1 MAGKLFG
8 VVAPILVMAIAMVI
22 GMADGTVSAQP
33 AQTSP
38 LVLSGVRPDPQA
50 GTLTLAGA
58 GFGQFPFVT
67 LDLVPLAVRSAT
79 DTEIVV
85 SAPIS
90 LMPPGDYV
98 LTVSRGSGAGQHASL
113 DIALHG
119 GAAAG
124 GSSPAERSGMGAR
137 PEPPPAA
144 GTGDTDGPA
153 LAAGPGV
160 VAATVGDRIITVA
173 EVDREWRRQDP
184 GGFIALAREIHD
196 TRWRFTDALVADEL
210 ISREAEFQG
219 LTPETLLE
227 REIPPRIVEMPESAV
242 RSLYADVGTA
252 ARGAS
257 YEQMEPALR
266 AWLERVTARE
276 LARMNYLEELTAVST
291 NAELALDPPRIT
303 VQRTVQDAALG
314 PATATVEL
322 IVFGDFQSA
331 DYARFAAVFGRVRE
345 TYGDR
350 VRIVFKHLPPP
361 DNPAAIQ
368 AGQAAQCANLQGRFW
383 PFHDALLSR
392 PALLDVVRL
401 RQAAGEAGL
410 DADRFN
416 ACLASG
422 AARRSVMNA
431 VDEAIRYG
439 LHVSPS
445 FLVNGRLAPAPPPF
459 LPPFEFFTRLVEEE
473 LLRESRP

>member
-1 MAGKLFG
+1 MVGKFPCAVATAVGLVLGIAGS
-8 VVAPILVMAIAMVI
+8 
-22 GMADGTVSAQP
+22 TVSAQP
-33 AQTSP
+33 AQTSA
-38 LVLSGVRPDPQA
+38 LVLSSARPDPQA
-50 GTLTLAGA
+50 GTLTIAGA

-79 DTEIVV
+79 DTAIVAT
-85 SAPIS
+85 APIA

-113 DIALHG
+113 DVALHG
-119 GAAAG
+119 GTAAG
-124 GSSPAERSGMGAR
+124 GSSPAERSGMGTR
-137 PEPPPAA
+137 PGPAPAA
-144 GTGDTDGPA
+144 ATGDTNGPV
-153 LAAGPGV
+153 LAAEPGA
-160 VAATVGDRIITVA
+160 VAATVGDRIISVA

-210 ISREAEFQG
+210 IAREAEAQD
-219 LTPETLLE
+219 LTPATLLE

-252 ARGAS
+252 VRGAS

-303 VQRTVQDAALG
+303 VGRTVQDAALG
-314 PATATVEL
+314 PATAPVEL

-368 AGQAAQCANLQGRFW
+368 AGHAAQCANLQGRFW

-422 AARRSVMNA
+422 AVRRIILNA
-431 VDEAIRYG
+431 LEEAIRYG
-439 LHVSPS
+439 LHTSPS
-445 FLVNGRLAPAPPPF
+445 FLVNGRLAPEPPPF

-473 LLRESRP
+473 LLRVSRRGR